1 MSSVVGWYGPLIDL
15 SSVALHIGDF
25 VQLLVFVHRST
36 PVQFKLWKGGEV
48 IRRDI
53 QVGDDS
59 RPYFP
64 ISIWQ
69 KQMASMVVP
78 GDIVL
83 LQNVKLTKY
92 GDVVEGR
99 MIHCSTLLPLIHHH
113 NSLASKGMDEL
124 VEACRIGTTTKEKLT
139 KVIKWLQRTGFTF
152 CSIQPQGHPYPQK
165 KIHLKRNWK
174 LPEKRESKNCIS
186 LLEVSHLTDSCKAV
200 FHACVGEIFLPSI
213 STTLSESDKERMFI
227 SRRLFKTRDT
237 SLVTDLICTGCKL
250 CGSPLDTQHESRLE
264 NEAAP
269 LYCSKSVNRLHVV
282 DFIYRPFMLYI
293 WDESEYT
300 LLLVKN
306 KAAELLFGNITA
318 ERVYSSFRERHGD
331 QNVDPDPVDAS
342 LLKRYGMLEDLG
354 CCTSAANSSL
364 KLKSKP
370 IVNTVNFYLIWLILL
385 RALLQ
390 ERKNSPL
397 KFEVSVNTGLDK
409 ENGRFEMES
418 VWIPFP

>member
-139 KVIKWLQRTGFTF
+139 KG
-152 CSIQPQGHPYPQK
+152 SN
-165 KIHLKRNWK
+165 NW
-174 LPEKRESKNCIS
+174 
-186 LLEVSHLTDSCKAV
+186 
-200 FHACVGEIFLPSI
+200 
-213 STTLSESDKERMFI
+213 
-227 SRRLFKTRDT
+227 
-237 SLVTDLICTGCKL
+237 
-250 CGSPLDTQHESRLE
+250 SRLE

>member
-1 MSSVVGWYGPLIDL
+1 MTSVVGWYGPLIDL
-15 SSVALHIGDF
+15 SRAALHIGDF

-83 LQNVKLTKY
+83 LQNVKLAKY

-99 MIHCSTLLPLIHHH
+99 MIHCSSLLPLIHRF
-113 NSLASKGMDEL
+113 NSLASKGMDKL
-124 VEACRIGTTTKEKLT
+124 VGECRIGITTKEKLK
-139 KVIKWLQRTGFTF
+139 KVIKWLQRTGFAF
-152 CSIQPQGHPYPQK
+152 CSIQPQGHPK

-174 LPEKRESKNCIS
+174 LPEERDSKDCIS

-200 FHACVGEIFLPSI
+200 FHASVGEIFLPFT
-213 STTLSESDKERMFI
+213 TTLSESEKERMFI

-237 SLVTDLICTGCKL
+237 RLVTDLICTGCQL
-250 CGSPLDTQHESRLE
+250 CGSPLDTRHDKSMLE
-264 NEAAP
+264 DEASP

-282 DFIYRPFMLYI
+282 NSIYRPFMLYV

-300 LLLVKN
+300 PLLVKN
-306 KAAELLFGNITA
+306 KAAELLFGNISA
-318 ERVYSSFRERHGD
+318 ERVYSSFREQHSG
-331 QNVDPDPVDAS
+331 QNVDPVDAT
-342 LLKRYGMLEDLG
+342 LLNPRGVVEDLG
-354 CCTSAANSSL
+354 SCSSAVDTSL
-364 KLKSKP
+364 KLKRKP
-370 IVNTVNFYLIWLILL
+370 IVSTMNFYLIWLILL
-385 RALLQ
+385 RTLLQ
-390 ERKNSPL
+390 QGKNSPL
-397 KFEVSVNTGLDK
+397 KFEVSVNTRLDK
-409 ENGRFEMES
+409 ENGRIEMES
-418 VWIPFP
+418 VWIPSS